1 MTNNTLQIIVVFTL
15 KSRAEKTAVLMKVK
29 WNGLAL
35 EKTTLNDQAERLTVI
50 QLQQMQAGSTW
61 IWSAMLFVLSLLL
74 RNFKT

>member
-35 EKTTLNDQAERLTVI
+35 EKTTFNDQAERLTVI